1 MDGSTYIQGCDGG
14 AAGSDAATAVS
25 TPCRIGPRPLAL
37 HLQLARVLAIR
48 DGGADGTAHER
59 LAGFLDGL
67 KAYWRHP
74 AAPLPAPP
82 RAVWQEGSARL
93 LDYGA
98 EGGSCVLILP
108 SLVNRATILDL
119 TPRHSLT
126 RHLAAQGLRPLLL
139 DWGSPDA
146 AELGSGLDELICGR
160 ASRALDVAIALGGG
174 RPALLGY
181 CMGGTMAVA
190 LARHRQ
196 ADLAGLACLAAPW
209 NFHRGSTR
217 QLAQVLGAIL
227 PLTLGIG
234 AAGAAP
240 VELLQAFF
248 AASDTG
254 RIAAK
259 FAAFG
264 RLPAGD
270 PRAELFV
277 AVEAW
282 LADGVPL
289 PGPVAM
295 QCLWDWYM
303 GNRPAH
309 GQWRVGG
316 AFVRPQELRLP
327 TLVAI
332 PERDRIVPAASA
344 EALAAQLADPVVLR
358 PSSGHIGMIVG
369 ETARAQL
376 WPDLVA
382 WLRHIALG
390 RGVRY
395 KRPRVR
401 GKDQPASPRGRR
413 ARRPRSPSGPQEF

>member
-1 MDGSTYIQGCDGG
+1 
-14 AAGSDAATAVS
+14 
-25 TPCRIGPRPLAL
+25 
-37 HLQLARVLAIR
+37 
-48 DGGADGTAHER
+48 
-59 LAGFLDGL
+59 
-67 KAYWRHP
+67 
-74 AAPLPAPP
+74 
-82 RAVWQEGSARL
+82 
-93 LDYGA
+93 
-98 EGGSCVLILP
+98 
-108 SLVNRATILDL
+108 
-119 TPRHSLT
+119 
-126 RHLAAQGLRPLLL
+126 LLL
-139 DWGSPDA
+139 DWGSPEA
-146 AELGSGLDELICGR
+146 GELGSGLDELICGR
-160 ASRALDVAIALGGG
+160 AARALDATLALGGG
-174 RPALLGY
+174 RPSLLGY

-196 ADLAGLACLAAPW
+196 GDLAGLACLAAPW
-209 NFHRGSTR
+209 DFHRGSTR

-248 AASDTG
+248 AASDAG
-254 RIAAK
+254 RVADK
-259 FAAFG
+259 FAAFA
-264 RLPAGD
+264 RLPPGD

-309 GQWRVGG
+309 GSWRVGG
-316 AFVRPQELRLP
+316 GLVRPQELRLP

-332 PERDRIVPAASA
+332 PERDRVVPAASA
-344 EALAAQLADPVVLR
+344 EALAAQLPDPVVLR

-376 WPDLVA
+376 WPDLAA

-395 KRPRVR
+395 KRRRTQARTR
-401 GKDQPASPRGRR
+401 GASPCGRR
-413 ARRPRSPSGPQEF
+413 DRCPPSKPGSQSSREGQ